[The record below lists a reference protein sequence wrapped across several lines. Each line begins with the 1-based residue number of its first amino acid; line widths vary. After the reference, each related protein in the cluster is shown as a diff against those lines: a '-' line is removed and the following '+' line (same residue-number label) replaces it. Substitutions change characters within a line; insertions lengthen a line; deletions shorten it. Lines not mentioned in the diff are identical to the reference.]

1 MANGEVKHTETKH
14 LERTAWL
21 DLSNEGQHYRMAEFN
36 LLAASVIYRN
46 ITDLGEAV
54 RQRKFAGLTVEPE
67 LLAHVSP
74 LVSPHPAHRRIPVA
88 KTPITA
94 LAYDSARYRRRPGIR
109 LVETAK
115 TARRKTQRR
124 RSSNP
129 PHDAI
134 YVTNLGR
141 SGLSINHIRK
151 AAGPRSAG

>member
-1 MANGEVKHTETKH
+1 MEHTETKH

-21 DLSNEGQHYRMAEFN
+21 DLSNEGQHYRMAELN
-36 LLAASVIYRN
+36 LFAASVIYRN

-54 RQRKFAGLTVEPE
+54 RQRKFAGLTVESE

-94 LAYDSARYRRRPGIR
+94 LAYDSAPYRSRPGIR
-109 LVETAK
+109 LVETAT

-124 RSSNP
+124 WSSDP

-134 YVTNLGR
+134 YATNLMR
-141 SGLSINHIRK
+141 TKLCIKTASNY
-151 AAGPRSAG
+151 